1 MDGLL
6 LLRIDAPLYFA
17 NVNPVKDALAKYERR
32 AQETAAKQGQ
42 TLHFIIIDLSPVYDV
57 DASAIHFFKVCCR
70 VVYCRLVCMHAAGYL
85 CEPGLPAWASLPPPK
100 DALPSP
106 HLWIGQLISCYR
118 DVLYQQ
124 RACGARLSS
133 CRATTAQ

>member
-57 DASAIHFFKVCCR
+57 DASAIHFFKVRCR
-70 VVYCRLVCMHAAGYL
+70 VAYRQLVSLHAAGNL
-85 CEPGLPAWASLPPPK
+85 HEPGLPAGASLPAPK
-100 DALPSP
+100 DGLPSP
-106 HLWIGQLISCYR
+106 RLGIGGSTGCYR
-118 DVLYQQ
+118 DALYQQ
-124 RACGARLSS
+124 RACGTRLSS
-133 CRATTAQ
+133 CRATTA